1 MDQKTKRV
9 IEGLKKAKH
18 EFEDHFRTNKDII
31 SEHYALEDAVRM
43 KQFKAQETIEM
54 LIENGT
60 ITEDFDDLTDDI
72 IEIRVKVDPMR
83 VNIFDK
89 RLYGQAP
96 EGAEIPIKD

>member
-18 EFEDHFRTNKDII
+18 DFEDHFQTNKDII
-31 SEHYALEDAVRM
+31 SEHYALEEAMRQ

-54 LIENGT
+54 LVEDGT
-60 ITEDFDDLTDDI
+60 IKEDFEDLTDDI

-89 RLYGQAP
+89 RLYGEPPKDAAI
-96 EGAEIPIKD
+96 EIKD